1 MHRWNRSCPR
11 RRSPALGVQALE
23 AREVPA
29 SISGRVFSDYNYS
42 ATMNGPDAGLAG
54 ATITLHVAGSTEAP
68 RTTTS
73 DAQGYY
79 TFDDLPAGV
88 YTIEVSPTD
97 TTLLGKATIGTA
109 GGSLTRP
116 YRSGGLWFGD
126 YVLTEHVV
134 YAINLNDDTAATGY
148 DFALIPLLSIGGSVY
163 EDVNGNGVKDP
174 GEPGIPNVKI
184 TMAGVAPGGAGPG
197 TILGTGT
204 GPGMGTGNGTTT
216 TDADGN
222 YIFTRVRPGIYV
234 IGETQPAGYSDG
246 EEQRGTPSAVAPK
259 GGLSVD
265 LLQPGDKF
273 LGIDLTQSAEPSGGF
288 NFGEIKGG
296 TLSGAVYSDV
306 DDDGVQAATGEPGI
320 PGVKI
325 RLTGTDDQGT
335 KVDRTVL
342 TGKDGTYTFE
352 HVRPGNYAVREVQPP
367 KFKDGKEAAGSA
379 GGTVTVNDRITDIA
393 FPAGAALTGY
403 SFGERA
409 WVDLRLVQK
418 PSTAVVGPGGTVS
431 IVYVVKNVGSAT
443 VPAPTIQFK
452 YGGLRFVSNDH
463 PSGGTFDPVARTWTI
478 GDLPPG
484 GSQTIR
490 LVLRAPTA
498 GTYRPSAKATT
509 TAPERR
515 AGNNGVAW
523 TVTAGAGPSLKTAVS
538 GTASGW
544 WLGNRPLG

>member
-1 MHRWNRSCPR
+1 MHRSTRP
-11 RRSPALGVQALE
+11 LGVQALE

-29 SISGRVFSDYNYS
+29 SLSGRVYADYNNS
-42 ATMNGPDAGLAG
+42 GTMNGPDTGLAG
-54 ATITLHVAGSTEAP
+54 VTVSVSPINSLTD
-68 RTTTS
+68 RWTTTT
-73 DAQGYY
+73 DDQGYY

-88 YTIEVSPTD
+88 YTIGADRPE
-97 TTLLGKATIGTA
+97 TTLLGKPTIGTA
-109 GGSLTRP
+109 GGSLKP
-116 YRSGGLWFGD
+116 PFNAIPGVIIDYDYSGHTVFSVPL
-126 YVLTEHVV
+126 
-134 YAINLNDDTAATGY
+134 AADTVATGY
-148 DFALIPLLSIGGSVY
+148 DFGRIPLVSTGGSVY
-163 EDVNGNGVKDP
+163 EDVNANGVKDP
-174 GEPGIPNVKI
+174 GEPGIPGVKI
-184 TMAGVAPGGAGPG
+184 TLAGIAAGGGFAPA
-197 TILGTGT
+197 
-204 GPGMGTGNGTTT
+204 MTTT

-222 YIFTRVRPGIYV
+222 YTFTGVRPGIYA

-246 EEQRGTPSAVAPK
+246 AEQMGTPAAVPQNDGFIK
-259 GGLSVD
+259 VD

-273 LGIDLTQSAEPSGGF
+273 VGIDLTQSATSGGY

-296 TLSGAVYSDV
+296 TLSGVVYSDV

-352 HVRPGNYAVREVQPP
+352 HLRPGNYAVREVQPP

-379 GGTVTVNDRITDIA
+379 GGTVTVNDRITEIA

-409 WVDLRLVQK
+409 WVDLRLTQE
-418 PSTAVVGPGGTVS
+418 PSTAVVGPGGTVA
-431 IVYVVKNVGSAT
+431 IVYVLRNVGSAT

-490 LVLRAPTA
+490 LVLRAPAA
-498 GTYRPSAKATT
+498 GTYRPSARATT
-509 TAPERR
+509 TATERR
-515 AGNNGVAW
+515 SGNNGVAW
-523 TVTAGAGPSLKTAVS
+523 TVTAGAGPALKSAVS
-538 GTASGW
+538 ATASGW
-544 WLGNRPLG
+544 WLGNRSRG